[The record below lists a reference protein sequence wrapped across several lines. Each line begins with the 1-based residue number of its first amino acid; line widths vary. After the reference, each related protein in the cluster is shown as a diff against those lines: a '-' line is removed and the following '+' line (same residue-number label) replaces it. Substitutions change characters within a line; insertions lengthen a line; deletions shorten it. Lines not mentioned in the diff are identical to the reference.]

1 MISTCIVLPPQFNFY
16 VNYYCSCNSFVH
28 MDDEAAASTAVAE
41 LNGTDVKGR
50 HIKVEKSESKGPRKP
65 SQKLFIGNIR
75 EGTTNDELR
84 EVLLPAFP

>member
-1 MISTCIVLPPQFNFY
+1 MHNR
-16 VNYYCSCNSFVH
+16 FVH
-28 MDDEAAASTAVAE
+28 MDDEASASNAVAE

-84 EVLLPAFP
+84 EVSSHRFCQLMILRVE

>member
-1 MISTCIVLPPQFNFY
+1 
-16 VNYYCSCNSFVH
+16 
-28 MDDEAAASTAVAE
+28 MDDEAQASTAVAE

-84 EVLLPAFP
+84 EVCIDVSFHLAS